1 MRAPMVKGDPRAMLA
16 KLPASVHS
24 AQPLALALA
33 KNADDDTV
41 ASAVAILK
49 SRSKPGRE
57 RPVPLTWELEADIDQ
72 ALGLIRE
79 RKIVARVL
87 LRPPR
92 RPPLETPEDKESVW
106 FT

>member
-1 MRAPMVKGDPRAMLA
+1 MKRSDPRAMLA
-16 KLPASVHS
+16 KLPLPVRS

-41 ASAVAILK
+41 ASAVAIFK
-49 SRSKPGRE
+49 SRSKPGRA

-79 RKIVARVL
+79 QKIVAHAS
-87 LRPPR
+87 LRLPYRAPPA
-92 RPPLETPEDKESVW
+92 TPEDKESVW